1 MRLILCTL
9 AVCLSILASVFTT
22 ESLIRAEGK
31 HIRSSIPKALN
42 EPLTAGVG
50 QESVVQKLDALNA
63 QLASISR
70 RLTLLEDATGR
81 QGGNPASAT
90 AAPALTETRAL
101 AATVRSIAAS
111 EARLAGVPGYLAELT
126 TYLDRSFGHLEG
138 KVDAVSTPDE
148 LYLTLDWLVRKVD
161 DIDHYFKPLYTYLGV
176 VYDPEHDALL
186 ADYPSLD
193 LRVNK
198 LLDETEALKAAVA
211 DIRRNMMVP
220 TVIEPTKHTR

>member
-22 ESLIRAEGK
+22 ESLLRAEGK

-50 QESVVQKLDALNA
+50 QESIVQKLDALNA

-70 RLTLLEDATGR
+70 RLTLLEEATGR
-81 QGGNPASAT
+81 QGGTASAT
-90 AAPALTETRAL
+90 AAPALAETRAL

-111 EARLAGVPGYLAELT
+111 EARLAGVPGHLAELT

-148 LYLTLDWLVRKVD
+148 LYLTLDWLVGKVD
-161 DIDHYFKPLYTYLGV
+161 DIDHYFKPLYAYLGV

-193 LRVNK
+193 LRINK

-220 TVIEPTKHTR
+220 TVIEPTKRPR